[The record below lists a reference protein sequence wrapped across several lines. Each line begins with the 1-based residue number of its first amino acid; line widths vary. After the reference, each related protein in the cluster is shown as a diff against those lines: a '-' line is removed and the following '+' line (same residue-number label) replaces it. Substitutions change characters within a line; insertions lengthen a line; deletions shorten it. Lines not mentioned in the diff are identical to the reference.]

1 MKLSKVTQSAMEL
14 PQDQRLSLVRAIL
27 SATGPVTEP
36 DNEASEAWEDE
47 IASRIQAID
56 SGEAKGSD
64 WKDVLKRIDREL
76 AS

>member
-1 MKLSKVTQSAMEL
+1 MEL
-14 PQDQRLSLVRAIL
+14 PPNQRLSLVRAIL
-27 SATGPVTEP
+27 SATEPDTEP

-56 SGEAKGSD
+56 SGTAKGSY
-64 WKDVLKRIDREL
+64 WKDALKRIDREL